1 MFLKSQHKVLVI
13 FLAEK
18 ERTTTK
24 VCFSHNG
31 TPKLGLLQVKPSKD
45 SRDAVCCDGTGIVL
59 CILCVEA
66 GQPARLRDRLVRW
79 LD

>member
-1 MFLKSQHKVLVI
+1 MFLKSQHKVQVI

-45 SRDAVCCDGTGIVL
+45 SRDAVCCDGTGTVL
-59 CILCVEA
+59 CSVYSVCRGRSTCAATGQA
-66 GQPARLRDRLVRW
+66 G
-79 LD
+79 